1 MTMKRG
7 LCHLPE
13 SGQEI
18 QGAQFQNTEAPGS
31 THRGIQ
37 AGARSGLTFQ
47 TLLSAVAD
55 GDEQCLYEC
64 ISRIEHSVREFSKI
78 LESSLPRRTQV
89 LEGLRN
95 CVAIHGQQ
103 LAHDQIREYRKSL
116 LGKRAAMIYRS

>member
-1 MTMKRG
+1 MRRG

-13 SGQEI
+13 IGQEI
-18 QGAQFQNTEAPGS
+18 REARHQSPEVQGS

-37 AGARSGLTFQ
+37 AGARSGSTFQ

-64 ISRIEHSVREFSKI
+64 ISRIEHSIREFSKI

-103 LAHDQIREYRKSL
+103 LTHDQIREYRKSL
-116 LGKRAAMIYRS
+116 SGKQAAMIYR